1 MTDSSSSVQGMIGVG
16 EKDTDVNNRKRKIY
30 MIDDEI
36 VLTEKEIYFK
46 QRLEIASKFG
56 QEAQIEDSEWFKKR
70 GVKWPSSDVKK
81 GTTIL
86 IPVDAPNVEE
96 ATDEM
101 WAHTSNWYYCLI
113 EAVNLD
119 ATAKVKILGTM
130 LPVDGDLLFP
140 TGWTTVIGLS
150 EYVLIS
156 KEKLKE
162 IEN

>member
-16 EKDTDVNNRKRKIY
+16 KKDTDVNNRKRKIY
-30 MIDDEI
+30 LIDDEI

-96 ATDEM
+96 ATDKM
-101 WAHTSNWYYCLI
+101 WAHT
-113 EAVNLD
+113 
-119 ATAKVKILGTM
+119 
-130 LPVDGDLLFP
+130 
-140 TGWTTVIGLS
+140 
-150 EYVLIS
+150 
-156 KEKLKE
+156 
-162 IEN
+162 